1 MILSLQIDKMSPKI
15 TKNFKNQKIKVD
27 TAINNLGKNK
37 TFLDLLRTV
46 AIDCDDFV
54 MHMNSKVLS
63 RNTQNKNR
71 KCGDLFNQQ
80 PIFSPI
86 GTCFTTKEQ
95 NCRLKTE
102 FYS

>member
-1 MILSLQIDKMSPKI
+1 MDKMSPEI
-15 TKNFKNQKIKVD
+15 TKNFANQRNNVER
-27 TAINNLGKNK
+27 AISNLGTNK
-37 TFLDLLRTV
+37 TFLDLLRAV